1 MLRRVGFALLT
12 VILLGIAV
20 AIFLKQ
26 KDGEGIFR
34 KGSDK
39 DADVETI
46 YYEQARRD
54 DLKII
59 VEATGVTEAVTD
71 IEVKSEATGRITEFL
86 VEEGDR
92 IAVGDI
98 ICRLDQRN
106 QQLVVDQQ
114 EILLKQASLRYDE
127 ARNAGSETSRAG
139 LDTQLSNARNNLE
152 SARENLAN
160 QQASYERIE
169 ALHANDWA
177 TQQELDNAR
186 SQLVSFQTSLA
197 NAEQGLALA
206 EENLR
211 AFEEGSNSNNI
222 SLAKLSYDSAS
233 VQLREARKQ
242 LGDSEIVSP
251 IDGIVLEKLLD
262 IGDSVVSINSSFSGG
277 NTIIKVADLTRIKVR
292 TFVDEIDIG
301 KIKVGQNAS
310 VEVDAFLDS
319 EFNGTVTNIYPQ
331 GVSAGSGL
339 INFVVIIEVDNTDG
353 LLLGNMTAS
362 VKIEA
367 DVRKDVLLI
376 PLGATRAGEKPD
388 TNVVFMLTE
397 GEDPK
402 DQKAKSE
409 EVEVKLGDTDYFDI
423 VVLEGIEEG
432 DYVKVRGF
440 DSSIQLGGE

>member
-1 MLRRVGFALLT
+1 MLRRVGIAVLA

-26 KDGEGIFR
+26 KDGKGIFR
-34 KGSDK
+34 TGNVK
-39 DADVETI
+39 DAEEETV
-46 YYEQARRD
+46 YFEQARRD

-92 IAVGDI
+92 INVGDV

-127 ARNAGSETSRAG
+127 ARNASSETSRAS
-139 LDTQLSNARNNLE
+139 LETQVSNARSNLDSAVE
-152 SARENLAN
+152 SLAN
-160 QQASYERIE
+160 QQSSYERIA

-177 TQQELDNAR
+177 SQQELDNAHN
-186 SQLVSFQTSLA
+186 QLVSFQTAVDNSR
-197 NAEQGLALA
+197 QGLALA
-206 EENLR
+206 LENLR
-211 AFEEGSNSNNI
+211 AFDEGSNNNNI

-262 IGDSVVSINSSFSGG
+262 IGDSVISINSSFSGG

-301 KIKVGQNAS
+301 KIQVGQNAT
-310 VEVDAFLDS
+310 VLVDAFLDS
-319 EFNGTVTNIYPQ
+319 EFSGVVTNIYPQ

-339 INFVVIIEVDNTDG
+339 INFVVIIEIENSDG

-367 DVRKDVLLI
+367 DVLKDMLLI
-376 PLGATRAGEKPD
+376 PLGATRAGDKPD
-388 TNVVFMLTE
+388 TNIVFLMKD

-402 DQKAKSE
+402 DNKAENE

-423 VVLEGIEEG
+423 IVLEGLEEG

-440 DSSIQLGGE
+440 DSSIRLGGD